1 MEFKEKLKDLRTKKE
16 KSQSELAKD
25 IFVSR
30 STVAK
35 WENGL
40 GLPSDDNLKTLCEYF
55 NVDGDYFKEKDEKDW
70 ENYKLLLAKR
80 KKRNI
85 IIAVSSLIVGLILC
99 INIINFC
106 LLPKTGKVF
115 RQNGYSYVVIEDKG
129 IYGDGKVELVNTTG
143 DEIFIPDTITV
154 FARMVPDTFKVVSV
168 FTSAVDGKIVHLPRY
183 FEGFMDSRPLF
194 DDELEFYPKSAVG
207 IFGIG
212 LYNMELE
219 NIYVSKDNELYDSR
233 EDCGCLIDSK
243 TDTIIKSSRNS
254 FIPSGIREIGY
265 DGLRRY
271 FFGKETKYIIP
282 DCIEK
287 IDNMAF
293 GSLPFGDGDYID
305 EDGNNWHIEYIDF
318 GSVKELG
325 YHLMVQSRI
334 EDNATIILP
343 KTLEKIDRTALI
355 TSGNPSV
362 VNIYY
367 KGTKSDWNNVD
378 INNDVTDSLHIY
390 DSQYKRKDK
399 YDISDL
405 YISKN
410 TQINFYYYLDVEPA
424 EKNAYWHYNS
434 NNEIEIWK

>member
-1 MEFKEKLKDLRTKKE
+1 M
-16 KSQSELAKD
+16 
-25 IFVSR
+25 
-30 STVAK
+30 
-35 WENGL
+35 
-40 GLPSDDNLKTLCEYF
+40 
-55 NVDGDYFKEKDEKDW
+55 
-70 ENYKLLLAKR
+70 
-80 KKRNI
+80 
-85 IIAVSSLIVGLILC
+85 
-99 INIINFC
+99 
-106 LLPKTGKVF
+106 
-115 RQNGYSYVVIEDKG
+115 IEDKG

-183 FEGFMDSRPLF
+183 FEEFMDSRPLF
-194 DDELEFYPKSAVG
+194 DDELEFYPDSANSIYG
-207 IFGIG
+207 MSFH
-212 LYNMELE
+212 NMELE
-219 NIYVSKDNELYDSR
+219 NIFVSKNNELYDSR

-318 GSVKELG
+318 GSVKEIGWYAIYNSKL
-325 YHLMVQSRI
+325 QN
-334 EDNATIILP
+334 NATIILP
-343 KTLEKIDRTALI
+343 NTLEKLDRAAFAI
-355 TSGNPSV
+355 NGGPSI

-367 KGTKSDWNNVD
+367 KGSKSEWNNVN
-378 INNDVTDSLHIY
+378 IYSKDSDEKELFVCF
-390 DSQYKRKDK
+390 D
-399 YDISDL
+399 
-405 YISKN
+405 
-410 TQINFYYYLDVEPA
+410 TQINVYCYSDAEPI
-424 EKNAYWHYNS
+424 EKNVYWHYNS